1 MRVFTVCA
9 GFSFG
14 VCKCVG
20 CVCVCVYAIVLFSL
34 ITRVQPCTPGHSPK
48 LPQHDHS
55 HTGPGGAY
63 SRGYEIAKPVQTEHT
78 RDEDLGIL
86 EGELSSVQELGF
98 AFKRASSR
106 LVEMAGSEYLRA
118 HARAHP
124 EARPLP
130 DT

>member
-1 MRVFTVCA
+1 MFTVCA

-20 CVCVCVYAIVLFSL
+20 CVCVRVCHSFVLIDYEGTTL
-34 ITRVQPCTPGHSPK
+34 HTRAFPI

-55 HTGPGGAY
+55 HTVPGGAY